1 MTELGLHNLT
11 RNKRQTGKRLGR
23 GAGSGRGAYSGR
35 GLKGQR
41 ARSGGRAG
49 LKRRG
54 LAQMLKSKPKLG
66 GFKSQAAK
74 LEIVNIIDLERVF
87 ENGELIN
94 GKKLFDRNLIKTL
107 KNGVK
112 ILGQGELT
120 KKFTIEANSFSESA
134 KKAIMEAGGD
144 IKLITKSKKSKPKS
158 SATKKK

>member
-23 GAGSGRGAYSGR
+23 GAGSGRGGYSGR

-66 GFKSQAAK
+66 GFKSPNAK
-74 LEIVNIIDLERVF
+74 LEIVNIVDLEKIF

-94 GKKLFDRNLIKTL
+94 GKKLLGKDLVKTL
-107 KNGVK
+107 KHGIKV
-112 ILGQGELT
+112 LGRGKLT
-120 KKFTIEANSFSESA
+120 KKFTIEATSFSESA
-134 KKAIMEAGGD
+134 KKAIMEVGGE
-144 IKLITKSKKSKPKS
+144 IKLIGKSKKSKSSK